1 VTQRRSSC
9 VRRKDGGDEP
19 ITLALGLFGLG
30 LGAMFV
36 WGVDYRLAG
45 VELDFVGVSMI
56 TFGTLALLSETVA
69 YARRRIDGAERSR
82 RQAGTSL

>member
-1 VTQRRSSC
+1 
-9 VRRKDGGDEP
+9 
-19 ITLALGLFGLG
+19 
-30 LGAMFV
+30 MFV

-56 TFGTLALLSETVA
+56 IFGTLALLSETVA

>member
-1 VTQRRSSC
+1 
-9 VRRKDGGDEP
+9 
-19 ITLALGLFGLG
+19 LGLV

-45 VELDFVGVSMI
+45 LDLDFVGVGLI
-56 TFGTLALLSETVA
+56 ILGTLAALSETVA
-69 YARRRIDGAERSR
+69 NARRRIDGSERSR